1 LNSEIATKINI
12 AVVKA
17 FIEMRRYALS
27 KSDTNKQIAEFR
39 KLLMLHIENTDYK
52 LSKQDKTIE
61 KIIIALNNLIDRPQ
75 KTKQIGFT
83 AGN

>member
-27 KSDTNKQIAEFR
+27 KSDTNKQIAELR
-39 KLLMLHIENTDYK
+39 KLLMLHMENTGYK

-61 KIIIALNNLIDRPQ
+61 KIIIALNNLITQPP
-75 KTKQIGFT
+75 KTKTIGFN